1 MITRIVGAV
10 ILVVAL
16 VLVGAVPRVAR
27 ARKLNAKAAAEQT
40 AAVDVLTTTVRR
52 AAATTDLV
60 LPGTVQP
67 LHEASVFA
75 QTSGYVTRWYV
86 DMGAHVKTG
95 QVMAIVS
102 TPEVDQELESAKATL
117 ARNKAALG
125 LAKLELDR
133 WASLEKDSAVSKE
146 ELDQHQETFDNAREA
161 TNAAAADVE
170 RFSALQG
177 FAKIVAPFSGVVTSR
192 TIDVGQY
199 VTPPGTGTGPTPG
212 GGQTASTIN
221 RGLYSMAQVDT
232 VRLLV
237 DVPQTYADGITDGM
251 PVDVVVD
258 QRPNTVFK
266 GKVTRTAGEL
276 DPASRTLLVEVR
288 VPNREGALTAGLYAQ
303 AHFHASR
310 EVSPLLVNANA
321 LVTRSDGIQVV
332 EVRPA
337 GAHYQKVALGRDY
350 GSEVELTDGVEQGD
364 TLVVNPSDDVIEG
377 AKLHVLA
384 PPPKPEH

>member
-27 ARKLNAKAAAEQT
+27 ARRLNARAATEQT

-146 ELDQHQETFDNAREA
+146 ELDQHQIGR
-161 TNAAAADVE
+161 
-170 RFSALQG
+170 
-177 FAKIVAPFSGVVTSR
+177 
-192 TIDVGQY
+192 
-199 VTPPGTGTGPTPG
+199 
-212 GGQTASTIN
+212 
-221 RGLYSMAQVDT
+221 
-232 VRLLV
+232 
-237 DVPQTYADGITDGM
+237 
-251 PVDVVVD
+251 
-258 QRPNTVFK
+258 
-266 GKVTRTAGEL
+266 
-276 DPASRTLLVEVR
+276 
-288 VPNREGALTAGLYAQ
+288 
-303 AHFHASR
+303 AH
-310 EVSPLLVNANA
+310 V
-321 LVTRSDGIQVV
+321 
-332 EVRPA
+332 
-337 GAHYQKVALGRDY
+337 
-350 GSEVELTDGVEQGD
+350 
-364 TLVVNPSDDVIEG
+364 
-377 AKLHVLA
+377 
-384 PPPKPEH
+384 